1 MSSKLYIEEV
11 SVPIQKWKEIVSIQ
25 FSVYVMVD
33 QIELKIYSKLVHC
46 KIHKLHNL
54 KQGHIIIISIRK
66 DQPPTQVWQ
75 SPRAT

>member
-1 MSSKLYIEEV
+1 MYIEEV

-33 QIELKIYSKLVHC
+33 QIELKIYSKLVHG

-54 KQGHIIIISIRK
+54 K
-66 DQPPTQVWQ
+66 
-75 SPRAT
+75 